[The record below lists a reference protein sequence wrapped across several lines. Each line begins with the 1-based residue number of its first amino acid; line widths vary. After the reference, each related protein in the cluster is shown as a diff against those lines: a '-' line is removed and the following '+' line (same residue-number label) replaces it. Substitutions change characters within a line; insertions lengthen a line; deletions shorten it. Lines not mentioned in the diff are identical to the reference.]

1 MDEYSWTVL
10 EVALVLN
17 LSLIAINNLMA
28 SGQLR
33 AHLQRGNVV
42 IADSEVQ
49 RLLQTRTTPGRS
61 ERLSRS

>member
-17 LSLIAINNLMA
+17 LSLITINNLMA

-33 AHLQRGNVV
+33 AHLQRGKVM

-49 RLLQTRTTPGRS
+49 RLLREKTTSGRS
-61 ERLSRS
+61 ERLPRS

>member
-1 MDEYSWTVL
+1 MDEYTWTVL

-17 LSLIAINNLMA
+17 LSLITINNLMA

-33 AHLQRGNVV
+33 AHLQRGKVM

-49 RLLQTRTTPGRS
+49 RLLQKRAAPGGS